1 VSVGTARLGLRSAL
15 LSRTDPLLLGLCLDT
30 GHCTFAGGNPITA
43 LRKYRD
49 RVWHVHFKDCS
60 PTVAAAVRQQGLS
73 YFEAVRR
80 GVFCELGKGSVDFA
94 AIVAEL
100 RNMAWDGWIVVE
112 QDVLPSMGTPAES
125 ARRNREY
132 LRSIGLGELEGTQAV

>member
-1 VSVGTARLGLRSAL
+1 M
-15 LSRTDPLLLGLCLDT
+15 
-30 GHCTFAGGNPITA
+30 
-43 LRKYRD
+43 
-49 RVWHVHFKDCS
+49 HFKDCS
-60 PTVAAAVRQQGLS
+60 PTVAAAVRQQGLG

-80 GVFCELGKGSVDFA
+80 GVFCELGKGSVNFP